1 MSSGDVQSQAP
12 ILTTALT
19 YAWSDAATR
28 QVACTPQTQST
39 VVTMAPDVLTS
50 ILTLPS
56 AMLPNRILGLLP
68 SVMPNLTLTMT
79 YPTVLVTC
87 LPFVPQ
93 VSVVTNGL
101 TCPIAPNVSSFNDLS
116 GILNLLSS
124 RNIHGVLALSGLNQ
138 TVQDMGVLL
147 NALLNNIVNEQL
159 GGAVNGLVNGA
170 IHNLGLVN
178 VKDLAVNHTTVS
190 RARRKKESAPDQRP
204 SAQSLGIS
212 AICLLFCIMLCII
225 FFDLPVLYRG
235 FCPRRPD
242 ERAAMRRQTQVM

>member
-28 QVACTPQTQST
+28 QVACTPRTQST

-50 ILTLPS
+50 FLTLPS
-56 AMLPNRILGLLP
+56 VVWTNGILGTVTL
-68 SVMPNLTLTMT
+68 MPNLTLTMT

-93 VSVVTNGL
+93 VSVVANGL
-101 TCPIAPNVSSFNDLS
+101 SCPIAPNVSSFNDLS
-116 GILNLLSS
+116 GILNLLSA
-124 RNIHGVLALSGLNQ
+124 RNIHSVLAFSGLNQ
-138 TVQDMGVLL
+138 TVQDMAVLL

>member
-12 ILTTALT
+12 SGTTAL

-50 ILTLPS
+50 FLTLPS
-56 AMLPNRILGLLP
+56 VVWTNGILGTVT
-68 SVMPNLTLTMT
+68 VMPNLTVTMTMT

-93 VSVVTNGL
+93 VSVVANGL
-101 TCPIAPNVSSFNDLS
+101 SCPIAPNVSSFNDLS
-116 GILNLLSS
+116 GILNLLSA
-124 RNIHGVLALSGLNQ
+124 RNIHSVLPLSGLNQ
-138 TVQDMGVLL
+138 TVQDMAVLL

-159 GGAVNGLVNGA
+159 GGAVNDLVNGT
-170 IHNLGLVN
+170 IHNLGLMN

-235 FCPRRPD
+235 LCPRRPD
-242 ERAAMRRQTQVM
+242 ERAALRRQTQVM

>member
-12 ILTTALT
+12 SGTTALT

-28 QVACTPQTQST
+28 HVACTPQTQST

-50 ILTLPS
+50 ILTLPTS
-56 AMLPNRILGLLP
+56 ILGLLLP
-68 SVMPNLTLTMT
+68 PVMPNLTVTMT

-93 VSVVTNGL
+93 VSVVTNDL
-101 TCPIAPNVSSFNDLS
+101 SCPIAPNVSSFNDLS
-116 GILNLLSS
+116 GILNLLSA
-124 RNIHGVLALSGLNQ
+124 RNIHSVLALSGLNQ

-147 NALLNNIVNEQL
+147 NALLNDIVNKQV

-170 IHNLGLVN
+170 INNLGLVN